1 MPREQHEKKIND
13 LQGRH
18 EAVLKKFT
26 SLQSAN
32 LEFWRHPWITTII
45 QVQLLEALVEQLEA
59 SQLAA
64 HAAARNLNLALEVV
78 IEANKQKAS

>member
-18 EAVLKKFT
+18 QAVLKKFT
-26 SLQSAN
+26 SLQPAN
-32 LEFWRHPWITTII
+32 MEFWRHPWITTVI

-64 HAAARNLNLALEVV
+64 DAAARNLNSALQVV
-78 IEANKQKAS
+78 IEANKQKAA